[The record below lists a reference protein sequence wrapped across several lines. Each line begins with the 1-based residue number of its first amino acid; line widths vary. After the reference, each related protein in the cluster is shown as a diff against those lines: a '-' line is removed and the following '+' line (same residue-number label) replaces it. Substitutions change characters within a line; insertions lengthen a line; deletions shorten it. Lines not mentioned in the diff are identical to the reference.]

1 MRSVTENNQID
12 YRSEWD
18 FADDVL
24 LADGFDECII
34 GKNYTDG
41 RAVYSI
47 ERMIEVMI
55 IRDEMTMDESIEY
68 FDFNIGTA
76 YVGEMTPIYI
86 WQGESYNS

>member
-1 MRSVTENNQID
+1 MNSVTENNQIN

-34 GKNYTDG
+34 GKNYADG

-47 ERMIEVMI
+47 ERMLEVMI
-55 IRDEMTMDESIEY
+55 IRDEMSMDESIEY

>member
-1 MRSVTENNQID
+1 MTENNQID

-34 GKNYTDG
+34 GKNYADG

-47 ERMIEVMI
+47 ERMLEVMI
-55 IRDEMTMDESIEY
+55 IRDEMSMDESIEY